1 MTCPACSEAE
11 KKPRTSGGYTASC
24 LSCQARMFAQS
35 PQARDA
41 LLGYPEAL
49 QGAMRQIWPTQEQYR
64 QGRLSV
70 YRWIKLIDEAK
81 EKQ

>member
-1 MTCPACSEAE
+1 MTCPACQDAQANPWLCGSYQANCLDCEA
-11 KKPRTSGGYTASC
+11 RA
-24 LSCQARMFAQS
+24 FAQS

>member
-1 MTCPACSEAE
+1 
-11 KKPRTSGGYTASC
+11 
-24 LSCQARMFAQS
+24 MFAHS